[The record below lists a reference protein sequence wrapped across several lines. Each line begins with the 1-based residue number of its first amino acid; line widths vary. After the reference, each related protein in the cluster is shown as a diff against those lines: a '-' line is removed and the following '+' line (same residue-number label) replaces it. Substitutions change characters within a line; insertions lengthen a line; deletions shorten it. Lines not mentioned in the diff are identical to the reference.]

1 VTILKTFHSRR
12 RLVAWLSAAVILGL
26 PFLRISNES
35 ALRFDIPSLRLYFFG
50 SVFWISEAY
59 FFLLVL
65 LLFFI
70 GIMLFTVLFGRIWCG
85 WMCPQTVLSDFAR
98 SIERLSSRLA
108 NNPALRTI
116 LSYVFILL
124 FSIVVSTNLIAY
136 FVSPY
141 QLFKNI
147 MDNSLGLWTSG
158 AWTFFTILVYLD
170 LAFVRQRF
178 CGSICPYARLQSAFF
193 DHATLTI
200 GFDSARA
207 HECRECEACV
217 RACLSGIDIKDGL
230 QVECVNCAECIDA
243 CAQRMAN
250 TNKKPL
256 IRYFFGEHGEA
267 VRAKKRPRVVGLSI
281 VFAVLAAVF
290 LYQVYIRVPM
300 DFFVLPSE
308 AQAYHQTGLKGTL
321 INAYDLFVE
330 NRSLEPTEYRLSVT
344 GIKDA
349 ELVILNNPFVLPR
362 DTDLHTRIYVLVKR
376 KNLSDRITQLRF
388 TLESTK
394 TPEVK
399 ITREAPFV
407 YPVRTDKGVEI

>member
-1 VTILKTFHSRR
+1 MISKTFHGRR
-12 RLVAWLSAAVILGL
+12 RLAAWLSAAIILGL

-59 FFLLVL
+59 FFLLIL

-85 WMCPQTVLSDFAR
+85 WMCPQTVLSDFTR
-98 SIERLSSRLA
+98 SITAVSNRLA
-108 NNPALRTI
+108 NHPSLRTMI
-116 LSYVFILL
+116 SHVFILL
-124 FSIVVSTNLIAY
+124 LSIVVSTNLIGY

-147 MDNSLGLWTSG
+147 MDNALGPWTSG
-158 AWTFFTILVYLD
+158 SWTFFTLLVYLD

-200 GFDSARA
+200 GFDRSRDD
-207 HECRECEACV
+207 ECMQCEACV
-217 RACLSGIDIKDGL
+217 RDCPMGIDIREGL
-230 QVECVNCAECIDA
+230 QVECINCAECIDA
-243 CAQRMAN
+243 CARQSAVQNR
-250 TNKKPL
+250 KPL
-256 IRYFFGEHGEA
+256 IRYLFGEHGEA
-267 VRAKKRPRVVGLSI
+267 VHGKKRPRVAGLSI
-281 VFAVLAAVF
+281 AFAVLASVF
-290 LYQVYIRVPM
+290 AYQVYLRVPM
-300 DFFVLPSE
+300 DFFVLPNE
-308 AQAYHQTGLKGTL
+308 AQAYHQTGFKGTL

-330 NRSLEPTEYRLSVT
+330 NRSLEPAEYHLSVT

-362 DTDLHTRIYVLVKR
+362 DTALHTQIYVLVKR

-394 TPEVK
+394 TPEIK
-399 ITREAPFV
+399 IIREAPFV
-407 YPVRTDKGVEI
+407 YPERTDKGVEI

>member
-1 VTILKTFHSRR
+1 MNLNTFKARR
-12 RLVAWLSAAVILGL
+12 RLTAWLSAAIILGL

-59 FFLLVL
+59 FFLLIL

-85 WMCPQTVLSDFAR
+85 WMCPQTVLSDFTR
-98 SIERLSSRLA
+98 SLVTIANRLTGH
-108 NNPALRTI
+108 PAIRTI
-116 LSYVFILL
+116 ISHALILL
-124 FSIVVSTNLIAY
+124 FSLVVSTNLIGY

-147 MDNSLGLWTSG
+147 MEYSLGPWTTG
-158 AWTFFTILVYLD
+158 AWTFFTVLVYLN

-200 GFDSARA
+200 GFDRSRDD
-207 HECRECEACV
+207 ECMQCEACV
-217 RACLSGIDIKDGL
+217 RDCPMGIDIREGL
-230 QVECVNCAECIDA
+230 QVECINCAECIDA
-243 CAQRMAN
+243 CARQTAVQNR
-250 TNKKPL
+250 KPL
-256 IRYFFGEHGEA
+256 IRYLFGEHGEA
-267 VRAKKRPRVVGLSI
+267 VHGKKRPRVAGLSI
-281 VFAVLAAVF
+281 AFAVLASVF
-290 LYQVYIRVPM
+290 AYQVYLRVPV

-308 AQAYHQTGLKGTL
+308 AQAYHQTGFKGTL
-321 INAYDLFVE
+321 LNAYDLFVE
-330 NRSLEPTEYRLSVT
+330 NRSLEPEEYHLSVS
-344 GIKDA
+344 GVKDA
-349 ELVILNNPFVLPR
+349 ELVILNNPFVIPR
-362 DTDLHTRIYVLVKR
+362 DTALHTQVYVLVKR

-394 TPEVK
+394 TPEIK
-399 ITREAPFV
+399 IIREAPFV
-407 YPVRTDKGVEI
+407 YPERTDKGVEI

>member
-1 VTILKTFHSRR
+1 MIPKTFHSRR
-12 RLVAWLSAAVILGL
+12 RLAAWLSAAIILGL

-59 FFLLVL
+59 FFLLIL

-98 SIERLSSRLA
+98 SIERLSNRLA
-108 NNPALRTI
+108 NHPAIRKTA
-116 LSYVFILL
+116 SSVFILL
-124 FSIVVSTNLIAY
+124 LSIVISTNLIGY

-141 QLFKNI
+141 QFYADI
-147 MDNSLGLWTSG
+147 MRNALGPWTSG
-158 AWTFFTILVYLD
+158 LWTFFTILIYLD

-207 HECRECEACV
+207 HECTECDACV
-217 RACLSGIDIKDGL
+217 RACASGIDIKDGL
-230 QVECVNCAECIDA
+230 QVECINCAECIDA

-250 TNKKPL
+250 SNKRPL
-256 IRYFFGEHGEA
+256 IRYLFGEHGEA
-267 VRAKKRPRVVGLSI
+267 VHGKKRPRVAGLSLA
-281 VFAVLAAVF
+281 FAVLVAVF

-300 DFFVLPSE
+300 DFIVLPSE
-308 AQAYHQTGLKGTL
+308 AQAYHQTGFKGTL

-330 NRSLEPTEYRLSVT
+330 NRSLEPEEYHLSVS

-349 ELVILNNPFVLPR
+349 ELVILNNPFVLPQ
-362 DTDLHTRIYVLVKR
+362 DTALHTQIYVLVKR

-394 TPEVK
+394 TPELK
-399 ITREAPFV
+399 IIREAPFV
-407 YPVRTDKGVEI
+407 YPERTDKGVEI